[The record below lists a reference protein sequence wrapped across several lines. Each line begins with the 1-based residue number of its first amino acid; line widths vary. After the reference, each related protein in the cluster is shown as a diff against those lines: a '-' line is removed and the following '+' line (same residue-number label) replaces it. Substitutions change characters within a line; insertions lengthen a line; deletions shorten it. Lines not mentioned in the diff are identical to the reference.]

1 MDRIDLHAHTN
12 RSDGSLEP
20 EALVML
26 AQEAGLR
33 ALAVTDHDTIVAVPA
48 AREAGR
54 RLGVEVLL
62 GVEIT
67 AKFPGRAMHL
77 LAYGFDER
85 EPRLMAM
92 LTEIVAGRD
101 ARNPRILDRL
111 ALLGRPLTMEEV
123 RAEARGDVIGRPH
136 IAKAMVRKGYVQD
149 TKTAFGQFLRDGGPA
164 FVAAESVEPAE
175 VIATV
180 LGAGGVSVVAHPRQ
194 LRLESVAA
202 CEALFAQ
209 LATAG
214 LGGIE
219 VDHPSHHA
227 EDRLLYA
234 RIAESLGLVRSG
246 GSDFH
251 GDAKPDI
258 RIGVGNGSIEVLYAT
273 WEALRAR
280 CAAQRG

>member
-20 EALVML
+20 EALVVL
-26 AQEAGLR
+26 AKEAGLR
-33 ALAVTDHDTIVAVPA
+33 ALAVTDHDTVVALPA
-48 AREAGR
+48 ARVVGKS
-54 RLGVEVLL
+54 LGIEILL
-62 GVEIT
+62 GCEIT

-85 EPRLMAM
+85 EPNMLAM
-92 LTEIVAGRD
+92 LAEIVAGRE
-101 ARNPRILDRL
+101 ARNPRILRRL
-111 ALLGRPLTMEEV
+111 AELGRPVTMEEV

-136 IAKAMVRKGYVQD
+136 IAKAMLRKGYVQD
-149 TKTAFGQFLRDGGPA
+149 TKSAFSQFLRDGGPA

-175 VIATV
+175 VVVAV
-180 LGAGGVSVVAHPRQ
+180 RDAGGVSVVAHPRQ
-194 LRLESVAA
+194 LRVDTPAGYETLFRDLAA
-202 CEALFAQ
+202 V
-209 LATAG
+209 G

-227 EDRLLYA
+227 EDRAFYA
-234 RIAESLGLVRSG
+234 RVADALGLVKSG

-258 RIGVGNGSIEVLYAT
+258 RIGVGNGSIEVPYET

-280 CAAQRG
+280 CAARPR